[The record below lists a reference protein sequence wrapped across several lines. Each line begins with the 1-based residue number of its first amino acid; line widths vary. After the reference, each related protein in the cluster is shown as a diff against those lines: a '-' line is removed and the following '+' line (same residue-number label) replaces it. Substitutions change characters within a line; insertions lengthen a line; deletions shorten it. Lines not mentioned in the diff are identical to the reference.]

1 MAMRCPNVLAVAG
14 VVLIALSL
22 ALSPTTASA
31 QQYTVY
37 GPTWE
42 LTPFAGYYIAQDLYT
57 LSGSSAYSGSTLG
70 LLNDFMWGGRLGY
83 YPKPYGGVEFSY
95 TREGSDIEV
104 SKSVGG
110 YNPAT
115 TGRVNLDTYEMNFVG
130 RKHNLTD
137 SKVTGF
143 GTIGFGW
150 SVIKPEITLA
160 NGSLPDNPTPEP
172 LDLGSNTQFCFNF
185 GAGANVAMSKKV
197 DMRLEAR
204 WKLTHTDIATS
215 QGVYCDYYGY
225 CYSYA
230 STTYSSGEFTGGLTY
245 KFGGK

>member
-1 MAMRCPNVLAVAG
+1 MRCPNVLAVAG

-110 YNPAT
+110 YNPTT

-150 SVIKPEITLA
+150 SVVKPEITL
-160 NGSLPDNPTPEP
+160 PPNPVVTNP
-172 LDLGSNTQFCFNF
+172 DLGSNTLFCFNF

-204 WKLTHTDIATS
+204 WKLTHTDIST
-215 QGVYCDYYGY
+215 GTYGYCDYYGY
-225 CYSYA
+225 CYTYS
-230 STTYSSGEFTGGLTY
+230 SNTYSSGELTGGLTY

>member
-1 MAMRCPNVLAVAG
+1 MRCPNVLAVAG

-110 YNPAT
+110 YNPTT

-150 SVIKPEITLA
+150 SVVKPEITL
-160 NGSLPDNPTPEP
+160 PENPVVTNP
-172 LDLGSNTQFCFNF
+172 DLGSNTLFCFNF

-197 DMRLEAR
+197 DVRLEAR
-204 WKLTHTDIATS
+204 WKLTKTDIST
-215 QGVYCDYYGY
+215 GTYGYCDYYGY
-225 CYSYA
+225 CYTYS
-230 STTYSSGEFTGGLTY
+230 SNTYSSGELTGGLTY

>member
-1 MAMRCPNVLAVAG
+1 MSIRCPKILAVGG
-14 VVLIALSL
+14 VLVIAIALAIAPSL
-22 ALSPTTASA
+22 ASA

-57 LSGSSAYSGSTLG
+57 VQGSGAYNGSSIG
-70 LLNDFMWGGRLGY
+70 LLNSFMWGGRLGY
-83 YPKPYGGVEFSY
+83 YPKPYGGVEVSY

-104 SKSVGG
+104 SRSVGG
-110 YNPAT
+110 FNPGT

-137 SKVTGF
+137 SRVTGF

-150 SVIKPEITLA
+150 SVIKPEITF
-160 NGSLPDNPTPEP
+160 PPNPVVTNPN
-172 LDLGSNTQFCFNF
+172 LGSNTQFCFNF
-185 GAGANVAMSKKV
+185 GAGANIAMSPKV
-197 DMRLEAR
+197 AMRLEAR
-204 WKLTHTDIATS
+204 WKLTHTDISTGTYA
-215 QGVYCDYYGY
+215 YCDYYGY
-225 CYSYA
+225 CYAYN
-230 STTYSSGEFTGGLTY
+230 STTYSAGELTGGLTY

>member
-1 MAMRCPNVLAVAG
+1 MRCPNVLAVAG

-110 YNPAT
+110 YNPTT

-150 SVIKPEITLA
+150 SVVKPEITL
-160 NGSLPDNPTPEP
+160 PPNPVVTNP
-172 LDLGSNTQFCFNF
+172 DLGSNTLFCFNF

-197 DMRLEAR
+197 DVRLEAR
-204 WKLTHTDIATS
+204 WKLTKTDIST
-215 QGVYCDYYGY
+215 GTYGYCDYYGY
-225 CYSYA
+225 CYTYS
-230 STTYSSGEFTGGLTY
+230 SNTYSSGELTGGLTY